1 MGLSQEILTHCN
13 WFGTQRTHR
22 TLQEV
27 PLHHFKLPETRNAAR
42 KFGESIIPLDS
53 NKLTVLSHVTRGGQ
67 GRSTSKA
74 TGASDRR
81 KEREQPEMQHG
92 KWEDSTPSTNGGWRA
107 GAAGSGTGSGQWAAG
122 SRVAGGGVG
131 RQVGAAGVGKRAASG
146 GAGQR
151 ARAAGSGRERRA
163 GAAGSE
169 QERRGSGPGA
179 PGQRVAAAGGMQRGS
194 ERERRGSE
202 REQGQS
208 GAGTQTPRVGG
219 AGQGRG
225 RRGSGRG
232 GAGAAGGAGR
242 GQRSSGHEC
251 RGSGRGAKRDPSRL
265 RQRMR
270 GRKRSRRAGAAVSGQ
285 QAIGERREPGNRAE
299 SYEAGPRGSG
309 GASTPGEQQAEP
321 IQNANFG
328 GRPTAGPSGGWY
340 SHPTDVSGKRRRRM
354 ECCHIRQELAARD

>member
-92 KWEDSTPSTNGGWRA
+92 KWEDSSPSTNGGWRA

-151 ARAAGSGRERRA
+151 AGAAGSGRERRA

-169 QERRGSGPGA
+169 RERRGSGPGA

-194 ERERRGSE
+194 GAER
-202 REQGQS
+202 S
-208 GAGTQTPRVGG
+208 GDANSTSRW
-219 AGQGRG
+219 GRA
-225 RRGSGRG
+225 
-232 GAGAAGGAGR
+232 GAGAAGQRAGR
-242 GQRSSGHEC
+242 GGGSGAAGMSVGAAGGGRSGTQEAEQAG
-251 RGSGRGAKRDPSRL
+251 RGSCERTAGNRRAAGTRKLSREL
-265 RQRMR
+265 R
-270 GRKRSRRAGAAVSGQ
+270 GRTPRIGWREVKGAEGAR
-285 QAIGERREPGNRAE
+285 RRE
-299 SYEAGPRGSG
+299 
-309 GASTPGEQQAEP
+309 GEQQAEP

-354 ECCHIRQELAARD
+354 ECCRIRQELAARD